1 MSKDLLTI
9 PTDQG
14 DIEAVAGGEHFLEKT
29 SFLPPFIPDLDL
41 LIHLFPSI
49 NWASVPTFKIR
60 LHLESESEQ

>member
-49 NWASVPTFKIR
+49 NWASESVPTFKI
-60 LHLESESEQ
+60 LESESEQ